1 MSNEYAIWIAKY
13 KYSPE
18 ADVVNNDELCDIN
31 YNGSYGMY
39 QFSQTGTCSG
49 IEGFVDRNYAYVNYA
64 KYISGGSYNNLTRED
79 EKTKVLR

>member
-1 MSNEYAIWIAKY
+1 
-13 KYSPE
+13 
-18 ADVVNNDELCDIN
+18 
-31 YNGSYGMY
+31 MY

-64 KYISGGSYNNLTRED
+64 KYISGGSYNNLTQED